1 MGALG
6 ALVSCDSPTPAENK
20 KPVKIGVLTDMSSL
34 YADVTGKGSVLAAQ
48 MAVEDFGEGL
58 PGDGAAEER
67 RWTPKKPGFQINRF
81 PMCLLPTPR
90 LA

>member
-1 MGALG
+1 
-6 ALVSCDSPTPAENK
+6 
-20 KPVKIGVLTDMSSL
+20 
-34 YADVTGKGSVLAAQ
+34 VTGKGSVLAAQ